1 VSGKKLK
8 RPLFLIYLDHLIK
21 RYRCRILNK
30 EFDSLKIV
38 QRQMQRFVVA
48 VLSLLFLSCSTEQ
61 ATHTST
67 DLPVQSSVT
76 QSNPP
81 SGKDIRLTP
90 FEKQNGNKPHS
101 TKSKLNLSDS
111 VNNAVDTAY
120 ANGNSAPDSLGEDME
135 LILQRL
141 EQARQHY
148 LLALASQESGDSVS
162 CGIEFEAAIQIL
174 NELSDFSSIDSSKE
188 YMDLSKS
195 LVEDYEKYI
204 AQIDSLGPNASVYA
218 LREKLNQVVEQ
229 GDTTGLKIPRIEIK
243 GTQVPLPLNEYVER
257 ATAFFMG
264 RGRHY
269 IERWLYLSGKYF
281 PIMKRV
287 FKEEGAPEEL
297 TILSM
302 PESGLRPDARSWAR
316 AVGMWQFMK
325 GTGSLYGLRVNW
337 WIDERQDFEKST
349 RAAARHLKD
358 LYSDLGDWNLVLG
371 AYNAGAGRIFRAIR
385 RSGSTDFWEMR
396 KNLPRQTRN
405 YIPQFIAVARI
416 IMNPQKHGFIDIP
429 KADSLAFD
437 VVKINDC
444 VDLRILAKCA
454 LTTVD
459 TLQELNPELLRW
471 CTPPGVTGYRF
482 RIPFGRKDTFLVS
495 YSRIPVEQ
503 KKDWAIHTVKR
514 GETVA
519 SIARKYGLAA
529 SLLNDLNN
537 IHSSRRLRVGTV
549 LAIPIPRDV
558 VDSKVPYD
566 YSPEVRGMNFS
577 AMKSFAAKDEEN
589 KTKLRHAKREVE
601 QPKGKKK
608 LVYHVKRGDTIGH
621 IAEWYSVRA
630 SDIRNWNDI
639 AYGSYIHAGQA
650 IAIWEP
656 NAKVK
661 LLGKVDKMEF
671 SEKQSLTKGDL
682 AEAARSEEG
691 NTRSKASSTE
701 WIQHKVKSGETLE
714 KIARTYEVSIS
725 DLKQWNHLRT
735 SRIVAGQS
743 LEIYDKPEERVKIIA
758 SSPKI
763 QNGPSVKTSS
773 TGIFSPTHKVKRGE
787 SIYTIAKMYGI
798 DIQTLKK
805 QNGLHRNKILVGQI
819 LKIPPKTQS

>member
-1 VSGKKLK
+1 ML
-8 RPLFLIYLDHLIK
+8 
-21 RYRCRILNK
+21 
-30 EFDSLKIV
+30 
-38 QRQMQRFVVA
+38 RFFIA
-48 VLSLLFLSCSTEQ
+48 LLSLLVLSCSSEK
-61 ATHTST
+61 AIHTKP
-67 DLPVQSSVT
+67 DLRVQSSDT
-76 QSNPP
+76 QTILP
-81 SGKDIRLTP
+81 SGKDIKLSTLEP
-90 FEKQNGNKPHS
+90 HHGSKSHINKPKVIVVDSLNTSADTSYSNGNAAS
-101 TKSKLNLSDS
+101 DTLS
-111 VNNAVDTAY
+111 
-120 ANGNSAPDSLGEDME
+120 EDME
-135 LILQRL
+135 IILQRL

-148 LLALASQESGDSVS
+148 LLALASQESGDTVS

-188 YMDLSKS
+188 YLDLSKS
-195 LVEDYEKYI
+195 LVEDYGRYI
-204 AQIDSLGPNASVYA
+204 AQIDTLGPNASVYA

-281 PIMKRV
+281 PLMKRV
-287 FKEEGAPEEL
+287 FKEEGVPEEL

-358 LYSDLGDWNLVLG
+358 LYSELNDWNLVLG
-371 AYNAGAGRIFRAIR
+371 AYNAGAGRIFRAMR

-405 YIPQFIAVARI
+405 YIPQFVAVARI
-416 IMNPQKHGFIDIP
+416 ILNPQRHGFIDVP
-429 KADSLAFD
+429 KADSLAYD
-437 VVKINDC
+437 VVEINDC
-444 VDLRILAKCA
+444 VDLRVLAKCA

-482 RIPFGRKDTFLVS
+482 RIPYGRKTTFLVS
-495 YSRIPVEQ
+495 YARIPAEQ

-514 GETVA
+514 GETIA
-519 SIARKYGLAA
+519 AIARKYGLSA

-537 IHSSRRLRVGTV
+537 IHSSKRLRVGTV

-558 VDSKVPYD
+558 ANSKVPFD
-566 YSPEVRGMNFS
+566 YAPEVRGMNFS
-577 AMKSFAAKDEEN
+577 AVKSSAAKDEVN
-589 KTKLRHAKREVE
+589 KTRLRHAKREVE
-601 QPKGKKK
+601 QPRGKKK

-621 IAEWYSVRA
+621 IAEWYGVRA

-650 IAIWEP
+650 IAIWIPES
-656 NAKVK
+656 KVK
-661 LLGKVDKMEF
+661 LLTTVDKMEF
-671 SEKQSLTKGDL
+671 SEKQSFKKGDY
-682 AEAARSEEG
+682 AEAARTEEG
-691 NTRSKASSTE
+691 NTRTKSVSTE

-725 DLKQWNHLRT
+725 DLKQWNHLRS

-758 SSPKI
+758 STAKVQTVPA
-763 QNGPSVKTSS
+763 VKTSS
-773 TGIFSPTHKVKRGE
+773 TGIFSPTHKVKKGE
-787 SIYTIAKMYGI
+787 SIYTIAKMYGV
-798 DIQTLKK
+798 DIQKLKK
-805 QNGLHRNKILVGQI
+805 QNGLRKNKILVGQI

>member
-1 VSGKKLK
+1 
-8 RPLFLIYLDHLIK
+8 
-21 RYRCRILNK
+21 
-30 EFDSLKIV
+30 
-38 QRQMQRFVVA
+38 MQRLVIA
-48 VLSLLFLSCSTEQ
+48 LLSLLILGCSSEQ
-61 ATHTST
+61 ATRTKT
-67 DLPVQSSVT
+67 DLAVHSSVT
-76 QSNPP
+76 QTTPP
-81 SGKDIRLTP
+81 SGKDIKLSSLEP
-90 FEKQNGNKPHS
+90 QNGRKPHIS
-101 TKSKLNLSDS
+101 TPKSNAADP
-111 VNNAVDTAY
+111 VNNAADTAY
-120 ANGNSAPDSLGEDME
+120 ANGNGMSDTSAEDME
-135 LILQRL
+135 LILQHL

-174 NELSDFSSIDSSKE
+174 NELGDYSNIDSSKE

-204 AQIDSLGPNASVYA
+204 AQIGSLGPNASVYA
-218 LREKLNQVVEQ
+218 LREKLNQIIEQ
-229 GDTTGLKIPRIEIK
+229 GDVTGLKIPRIEIK

-281 PIMKRV
+281 PMMKRV
-287 FKEEGAPEEL
+287 FKEEGTPEEL

-316 AVGMWQFMK
+316 AVGLWQFMK

-358 LYSDLGDWNLVLG
+358 LYSELGDWNLVLG
-371 AYNAGAGRIFRAIR
+371 AYNAGPGRIFRAMR
-385 RSGSTDFWEMR
+385 RSGSTDFWGMR
-396 KNLPRQTRN
+396 KKLPRQTRN
-405 YIPQFIAVARI
+405 YIPQYVAIARI
-416 IMNPQKHGFIDIP
+416 ILNPQKHGFINVQ
-429 KADSLAFD
+429 KADSLVFD
-437 VVKINDC
+437 VVEINDC
-444 VDLRILAKCA
+444 IDLRVLAKCA

-471 CTPPGVTGYRF
+471 CTPPGVSGYRF
-482 RIPFGRKDTFLVS
+482 RIPYGRKDTFLVN
-495 YSRIPVEQ
+495 YSHIPAEQ

-514 GETVA
+514 GETVS

-529 SLLNDLNN
+529 SLLSDLNN
-537 IHSSRRLRVGTV
+537 IHTSRRLRVGTV

-558 VDSKVPYD
+558 ADSKVPFD
-566 YSPEVRGMNFS
+566 YSPEIRGMNFGS
-577 AMKSFAAKDEEN
+577 AKSYAAKDEVS

-621 IAEWYSVRA
+621 IAEWYGVRA

-639 AYGSYIHAGQA
+639 AYGDYIHAGQA
-650 IAIWEP
+650 IAIWVP
-656 NAKVK
+656 GTKIQ
-661 LLGKVDKMEF
+661 LLTKVDGMEF
-671 SEKQSLTKGDL
+671 SEKQSLLKGDL
-682 AEAARSEEG
+682 AEAARSEDG
-691 NTRSKASSTE
+691 TTRAKSSSTE
-701 WIQHKVKSGETLE
+701 WIQHTVKSGETLE

-725 DLKQWNHLRT
+725 DLKQWNNLRT
-735 SRIVAGQS
+735 SRINAGQT
-743 LEIYDKPEERVKIIA
+743 LEIYDKPEERVKIIT
-758 SSPKI
+758 SSAK
-763 QNGPSVKTSS
+763 NRSLPSVKTSG
-773 TGIFSPTHKVKRGE
+773 TGIFSTTHKVKRGE
-787 SIYTIAKMYGI
+787 SIYTIAKMYGV
-798 DIQTLKK
+798 DVQKLKQ
-805 QNGLHRNKILVGQI
+805 QNGLHKNKILVGQI

>member
-1 VSGKKLK
+1 
-8 RPLFLIYLDHLIK
+8 
-21 RYRCRILNK
+21 
-30 EFDSLKIV
+30 
-38 QRQMQRFVVA
+38 MQRFVIV
-48 VLSLLFLSCSTEQ
+48 VISLLILSCSSEQ
-61 ATHTST
+61 ATRTHT
-67 DLPVQSSVT
+67 DIPFQSSVAQT
-76 QSNPP
+76 TPP
-81 SGKDIRLTP
+81 TGKDLKLSSL
-90 FEKQNGNKPHS
+90 EAHNGSKPHLS
-101 TKSKLNLSDS
+101 KPKSHSVDS
-111 VNNAVDTAY
+111 VGTAADTAY
-120 ANGNSAPDSLGEDME
+120 TNGNAASDTSGEDME
-135 LILQRL
+135 LILQQL

-174 NELSDFSSIDSSKE
+174 NELSDYSSIDSSKE

-195 LVEDYEKYI
+195 LIEDYEKYI
-204 AQIDSLGPNASVYA
+204 TQIDSLGPNASVYA

-229 GDTTGLKIPRIEIK
+229 GDITGLKIPHIEIK

-269 IERWLYLSGKYF
+269 MERWLYLSGKYF
-281 PIMKRV
+281 PMMKRV
-287 FKEEGAPEEL
+287 FKEEGTPEEL

-316 AVGMWQFMK
+316 AVGLWQFMK

-337 WIDERQDFEKST
+337 WIDERMDFEKST

-358 LYSDLGDWNLVLG
+358 LYSELGDWNLVLG
-371 AYNAGAGRIFRAIR
+371 AYNAGAGRIFRAMR
-385 RSGSTDFWEMR
+385 RSGSTDFWDMR

-405 YIPQFIAVARI
+405 YIPQYVAVARI
-416 IMNPQKHGFIDIP
+416 VLNPQKHGFIDVQ

-437 VVKINDC
+437 VVEINDC
-444 VDLRILAKCA
+444 IDLRILAKCA

-471 CTPPGVTGYRF
+471 CTPPGVSGYRL
-482 RIPFGRKDTFLVS
+482 RIPYGRKDTFLVS
-495 YSRIPVEQ
+495 YSQIPAEQ

-514 GETVA
+514 GETVS
-519 SIARKYGLAA
+519 SIARKYGLAT
-529 SLLNDLNN
+529 SFLYDVNN
-537 IHSSRRLRVGTV
+537 IHTSRRLRVGTV

-558 VDSKVPYD
+558 ADSKVPFN
-566 YSPEVRGMNFS
+566 YSPEVRGMNFGS
-577 AMKSFAAKDEEN
+577 VKSYAAKNEVS

-601 QPKGKKK
+601 RPKGKKK

-621 IAEWYSVRA
+621 IAEWYRVRA

-650 IAIWEP
+650 IAIWVTETK
-656 NAKVK
+656 AK
-661 LLGKVDKMEF
+661 LLTKVDGMEF
-671 SEKQSLTKGDL
+671 SEKQSLIKGDFT
-682 AEAARSEEG
+682 EAARSEEG
-691 NTRSKASSTE
+691 NTRTKSSSTE
-701 WIQHKVKSGETLE
+701 WIQHTVKSGETLE

-725 DLKQWNHLRT
+725 DLKQWNNLRS

-758 SSPKI
+758 SSPKSHPL
-763 QNGPSVKTSS
+763 PSVKTSS
-773 TGIFSPTHKVKRGE
+773 TGIFSPTHKVKKGE
-787 SIYTIAKMYGI
+787 SIYTIAKMYGV

-805 QNGLHRNKILVGQI
+805 QNGLRKNKILVGQI
-819 LKIPPKTQS
+819 LKIPPKTNS